1 MLPGRAGRVGLGG
14 VIASAVRSQAQPSVP
29 ASYGLGMVTGTLA
42 LGLVVSGLVL
52 FLAVLLNH
60 LENSEIPELPR
71 MDQDLKTLHENFKAK
86 SKSCFILGASGE
98 TGKELLKEVVN
109 SNLFNKVTLIGRR
122 QLSFE
127 EEAYKNVVQHVV
139 DFEKLDDYRSAFEG
153 HDVGFCCLGT
163 TRAKAGEEGFI
174 RVDHDYVM
182 KSAQLAK
189 AGGCSHFN
197 LETSRGADKNS
208 SFLYLKVKGKVEAQ
222 WRDIFTLHSYFCVFN
237 VCFVIIFRILMCD
250 RKESRPAEW
259 LTRKFLVPVA
269 YMFPSAITVP
279 TSVVAKAMINH
290 VVMPS
295 DKKVELLENKAIHM
309 LGKLEQK

>member
-1 MLPGRAGRVGLGG
+1 
-14 VIASAVRSQAQPSVP
+14 
-29 ASYGLGMVTGTLA
+29 MVTGTLA

-208 SFLYLKVKGKVEAQ
+208 SFLYLKVKKILQMLISKEK
-222 WRDIFTLHSYFCVFN
+222 WMRLE
-237 VCFVIIFRILMCD
+237 IFRILMCD

-309 LGKLEQK
+309 LGKLEQNVPQL

>member
-208 SFLYLKVKGKVEAQ
+208 SFLYLKVKGQVEAEIEELGFE
-222 WRDIFTLHSYFCVFN
+222 RYT
-237 VCFVIIFRILMCD
+237 IFRPAILMCD